1 MKSKMYMSKKML
13 MIFMIGLVY
22 PIFNNI
28 YAQQSGK
35 YGSLSFKSAINV
47 SGKQRMFT
55 QKISKAYLYLLNN
68 TNDIQAKK
76 DLASS
81 QIIFE
86 EQNRILI
93 QNSKSIE
100 INNRLKAVNEL
111 WKNFKEIVET
121 QPNYDN
127 AKKLIDIN
135 TDFLKATNA
144 VVESIISES
153 KKSVQDIQNSL
164 DESGAGEDQLELES
178 LINISGRQRMLS
190 QRLAFY
196 YFANRVE
203 LKNKNSTQML
213 NNVFHELDG
222 ALNKL
227 LISKFNT
234 PKIDEKIGVAFS
246 KWNAIK
252 KNKSILMSQ
261 KLEEDEVYRISNELT
276 KVFNEITLLYEKVNV

>member
-1 MKSKMYMSKKML
+1 
-13 MIFMIGLVY
+13 
-22 PIFNNI
+22 
-28 YAQQSGK
+28 
-35 YGSLSFKSAINV
+35 
-47 SGKQRMFT
+47 
-55 QKISKAYLYLLNN
+55 
-68 TNDIQAKK
+68 
-76 DLASS
+76 
-81 QIIFE
+81 
-86 EQNRILI
+86 
-93 QNSKSIE
+93 
-100 INNRLKAVNEL
+100 
-111 WKNFKEIVET
+111 
-121 QPNYDN
+121 
-127 AKKLIDIN
+127 
-135 TDFLKATNA
+135 
-144 VVESIISES
+144 
-153 KKSVQDIQNSL
+153 KSVQDIQNSL

-203 LKNKNSTQML
+203 LKNENSTQML

-252 KNKSILMSQ
+252 KKKSILMSQ

-276 KVFNEITLLYEKVNV
+276 KVFNEIT